1 MASVNK
7 VILLGNLG
15 QDPEIRYLASGDAV
29 ANVSLATS
37 EKFKDKTG
45 VTKET
50 TEWSRLVFYGRLAEI
65 VDAYVAK
72 GSQIYV
78 EGKLK
83 TDKYTGKDGIERYVT
98 KVVCNHLVM
107 LDSPSGSQNN
117 AQQGKNEYK
126 NASAGSSKTH
136 PEATANLNGLDDDIP
151 F

>member
-29 ANVSLATS
+29 VNVSLATS

-45 VTKET
+45 ATKET

-65 VDAYVAK
+65 VDAYVGK

-83 TDKYTGKDGIERYVT
+83 TDKYTDKDGIERYVT
-98 KVVCNHLVM
+98 KVICNRLVM
-107 LDSPSGSQNN
+107 LGSPSGS
-117 AQQGKNEYK
+117 KVH
-126 NASAGSSKTH
+126 S
-136 PEATANLNGLDDDIP
+136 EATANLNDLDDDIP